1 MFFYP
6 AVNGHHSSDGLRAG
20 DRPVGDGPGSSPTWH
35 GAALHSD
42 RTVSH
47 GAAPAPAGGRANLIV
62 THTPA
67 RPLTVSDRDR
77 DPGRGSG
84 WRQPPSQRL
93 APGSGTGLGGGRAAV
108 IVPLALAVTE

>member
-47 GAAPAPAGGRANLIV
+47 GAAPAPGRANLIV

-67 RPLTVSDRDR
+67 RPLTVTVTEAQAGGSLRV
-77 DPGRGSG
+77 SG
-84 WRQPPSQRL
+84 W
-93 APGSGTGLGGGRAAV
+93 
-108 IVPLALAVTE
+108 PLAVAPDSEAAGPQ